1 MLSCIQLSA
10 ASWPWNFP
18 DKNTGV
24 RCHFLPNQR
33 IEPVTPALAGRCFFF
48 VVLFL
53 FVCLF
58 VLFYHCTTWEALNE
72 EIEVCN
78 EGSDHEGKQLNL
90 NGKDRKNFTKKV
102 KF

>member
-1 MLSCIQLSA
+1 MLSCIQHSA

-24 RCHFLPNQR
+24 CCHFLPNQR
-33 IEPVTPALAGRCFFF
+33 IEPVTPALAGRFFF
-48 VVLFL
+48 VFL
-53 FVCLF
+53 F
-58 VLFYHCTTWEALNE
+58 FYHCTTWEALNE